1 MALDFSIEPFFDDY
15 SEDDKFYRIL
25 FRPGYA
31 VQARELTQLQTIIQ
45 EQVRR
50 HGDHIFKEG
59 AMVIPGQISYDL
71 NLNYVKLG
79 FNAGVKA
86 ENILSGIVGKEIK
99 NSAGLIAKVITY
111 TLKEG
116 DDLDTIFVKYQNSVQ
131 TITGINVSTFSP
143 NEVLTPVDGSTGY
156 DVTVADTGLPT
167 GKGCSATIQRGVY
180 YIKKNFV
187 LVTDQTIILDKYTTT
202 PSYRV
207 GLQLNEEVIYPE
219 DNENLLDNA
228 LGSPNYSAPGA
239 ARYYMDLVLSK
250 IDLRTTA
257 SPFSDFNT
265 SNDDGFIDL
274 LALQKGK
281 VLFKVDRTQYAELE
295 KTLARRTY
303 DESGDYSLSPFNMQI
318 KELRN
323 NLRGD
328 WAPNEKFIQGD
339 IIKVTDGST
348 GFWYFVAVTNGTSSN
363 LSSKPAAFKSSK
375 PTGFNLQTVD
385 SITDNDIIWEYVLY
399 PDFNQ
404 GVYTFTAGDILYSA
418 FTLND
423 HIRLAGHSCIGV
435 ESGKAYVR
443 GYEIEK
449 LSTEFLPIQK
459 SRNLPAGS
467 SALATFFKTTSAP
480 AITDSISPSITA
492 DIDLSSGSFVNVTGL
507 DYFPDLANIPTV
519 NLHSVTKGSIATG
532 TVIGTA
538 RVRALENLDVS
549 NASVGAWTY
558 RLFLFDVKMNASK
571 DFKSVLS
578 ISNNAN
584 SATAFKCNAIL
595 ENGVAVMNNPTAAGD
610 TLIYPIPKTYAVSN
624 ISEVTYSVVI
634 PFTKTASSSKIEQ
647 DAPFGYTFESI
658 YTSQNYL
665 LMNNGTGVAVI
676 LIPGANLTATDNK
689 ITITGLTNNTSYTL
703 LATMKRADATNAQ
716 VNFTVADA
724 SPIQLTA
731 QAAATAT
738 NITLNHP
745 YITRITSILMDARG
759 FTTQTAAN
767 PIYSVN
773 ITSRY
778 NFNSG
783 QKTTHMG
790 LASISL
796 APGAT
801 APTGPIRIAYEYLNP
816 ASTDAGGFFGVDS
829 YTYSDDS
836 RMTYDQIYS
845 VSNISLRDSIDFR
858 PMASGA
864 GFALKYFPKFGKSAS
879 FKYTH
884 HYSRIDNV
892 SLTSTGQFILNRGI
906 PSDTPAEPNIP
917 ANSMKLARLSVEP
930 YTFRGSR
937 NSGILVDRVE
947 NKRYTMRDIGSL
959 ERRIQDLEYYT
970 ALTLTELETKNMRI
984 VDADGNERYQNGF
997 LVDSFDGQGI
1007 GNTGSEDWNAS
1018 IDSKNKE
1025 LRPFFSQ
1032 KQVALLENVS
1042 AANRTYKVSGDLV
1055 TLPYTE
1061 TELIAQRKAS
1071 ISEFLNPYALYS
1083 WKGIVDIN
1091 PWSDTWFATQYRP
1104 DIILTDES
1112 KYIAVKTKAEKD
1124 GVLGTVWNAWQTV
1137 FSSTKTLA
1145 ERKQN
1150 LGQWSVADNEIL
1162 NSANNGGTFWRS
1174 RSTFTAEE
1182 LDLIGNTNRDIWS
1195 AQASSVAGSRVVT
1208 IETQATE
1215 TTQQRAGVR
1224 SFLVDKIDSKVLDD
1238 RVVDTQ
1244 IVPYIRP
1251 RAVLFTG
1258 YGFKPSTRMYSYFDN
1273 TSVDDYITPAVRLT
1287 VNKVDGYEYKFD
1299 TVRNAGSA
1307 VSEATRTVY
1316 YSDGTSISGTITLTQ
1331 NSTSVE
1337 GLATAFTQQVEVGD
1351 ILNVGTPT
1359 RYKVESIT
1367 DNDTLTISPA
1377 WTGATVADVSAKV
1390 IGPKHTTEE
1399 VEVAFNHGEVI
1410 KEYVGGT
1417 ATGNTAIVV
1426 GQEVSGTNYYIHVLN
1441 IKGNGQFSTASN
1453 AYFEGEYTASNGLKP
1468 RVKFISGGRTDYTSL
1483 VSSLTGL
1490 ITGIFRIPSSPLVKF
1505 RTGKRE
1511 LRFSDSASTNPATRG
1526 DQESTSG
1533 GMFYEANG
1541 LVEIKQR
1548 TILSTRTA
1556 SISSTQVSDQ
1566 NTIVNTSDR
1575 LTRDTG
1581 WFDPL
1586 AQTFL
1591 VQQEGGA
1598 FITSV
1603 DLFFESKDEKI
1614 PMRIEIREVVN
1625 GYPGS
1630 AVIPFSRVE
1639 KKASQIVTSTDSLTP
1654 TTFTFSSP
1662 VFLQNGVEYAL
1673 VALSDSNAYKIW
1685 ISQTDTIDVA
1695 TKVRISSQPYNGV
1708 LFKSQN
1714 ASTWTADQTQDMKFV
1729 IRRAVFD
1736 TSASRSIELIPP
1748 KLSVKTLDFNPFNFI
1763 TGSKKCRV
1771 NHRDHGMVDGEIV
1784 KFTSRQV
1791 IDSINGISAA
1801 EIFRDIGWTIQ
1812 HVELDS
1818 YVVEF
1823 LTASTASGQVGGSYI
1838 CATENYEFQTAMIE
1852 IAEIVPP
1859 GTSIS
1864 YQAKV
1869 INHSDVPD
1877 LYDMVPK
1884 ENVSFP
1890 ETKVYPSSMNYTN
1903 AQFPSGLSVIATL
1916 KPSASLNSVSPVID
1930 LGRLAMTLVSNK
1942 VDSPT
1947 LDVND
1952 SELDYFR
1959 ISGGNGIAATSIISG
1974 VTYTVATI
1982 GTNFT
1987 SVGGPNATTDSTK
2000 VGTTFIASAAG
2011 TSLTGTGTVNS
2022 WSAEIGSGKTFG
2034 LIDIDGDGIKDTLT
2048 VNNISQTALYNHCTN
2063 NLQPGQVLR
2072 FVYSGGTN
2080 ATRDMVIKSMSYDP
2094 TTLYITLVGFKDG
2107 VTIQDTAN
2115 AIGAQ
2120 IFWLSHFKSDYAP
2133 SGGSTH
2139 SKYVTKKI
2147 NFSRPSEMLK
2157 IMFAA
2162 IIPPDA
2168 NVEVYYKTGLSVDA
2182 NFSEASFSKAE
2193 PKSGYTKSLVD
2204 FTDITCDVEGLEAF
2218 DSVIVKLVMKSI
2230 NKSQVPRI
2238 KDFRVIACAA

>member
-15 SEDDKFYRIL
+15 SEENKFYRIL

-31 VQARELTQLQTIIQ
+31 VQARELTQLQTILQ

-50 HGDHIFKEG
+50 HGDHIFREG
-59 AMVIPGQISYDL
+59 AMVIPGQIAYDL
-71 NLNYVKLG
+71 NLNYVKLA
-79 FNAGVKA
+79 FSAGVKA

-99 NSAGLIAKVITY
+99 NSLGLIAKVITY
-111 TLKEG
+111 TLKENQ
-116 DDLDTIFVKYQNSVQ
+116 DLDTIFVKYQNSVQ
-131 TITGINVSTFSP
+131 TITGVNVSAFSP
-143 NEVLTPVDGSTGY
+143 NEILSPVDGSTGY

-207 GLQLNEEVIYPE
+207 GLKLNEEVIYPE
-219 DNENLLDNA
+219 DDENLLDNA

-257 SPFSDFNT
+257 SPFSDLNT
-265 SNDDGFIDL
+265 SDDDGFIDL
-274 LALQKGK
+274 LALQEGK
-281 VLFKVDRTQYAELE
+281 VIFKVDRTQYAELE

-303 DESGDYSLSPFNMQI
+303 DESGDYSLSPFNMQVR
-318 KELRN
+318 ELRN

-363 LSSKPAAFKSSK
+363 LSSKPAAFKPNK
-375 PTGFNLQTVD
+375 PTGFSLQTID
-385 SITDNDIIWEYVLY
+385 SITDNDITWEYVLY

-404 GVYTFTAGDILYSA
+404 GVYTFTAGDSEYST

-459 SRNLPAGS
+459 SRNLPIGS
-467 SALATFFKTTSAP
+467 TALATFFAANSLP
-480 AITDSISPSITA
+480 AVQDSISPSKTV
-492 DIDLSSGSFVNVTGL
+492 DIDVSSGSYVQITGL
-507 DYFPDLANIPTV
+507 DYFPNLVDLPTV
-519 NLHSVTKGSIATG
+519 NLHSAVKGSISTG

-538 RVRALENLDVS
+538 RVRALEKLDTSNVS
-549 NASVGAWTY
+549 PALWTY
-558 RLFLFDVKMNASK
+558 NLFLFDVKMNIAK
-571 DFKSVLS
+571 DFKNVLS
-578 ISNNAN
+578 ITNNAN
-584 SATAFKCNAIL
+584 SATAFRCNTVL
-595 ENGVAVMNNPTAAGD
+595 QNGITAMNNPVGD
-610 TLIYPIPKTYAVSN
+610 SLIYALPDYAVSS
-624 ISEVTYSVVI
+624 ILEATYSVVI
-634 PFTKTASSSKIEQ
+634 PFTKVASSSKIEQ
-647 DAPFGYTFESI
+647 DAPTGYTFESI
-658 YTSQNYL
+658 FDSDNYV
-665 LMNNGTGVAVI
+665 LMNNTTGVAVA
-676 LIPGANLTATDNK
+676 LVAGSNLTATSNK
-689 ITITGLTNNTSYTL
+689 LTITGLTNTQSYTVF
-703 LATMKRADATNAQ
+703 AAMKRSDAVNAE
-716 VNFTVADA
+716 VNFTVTDLA
-724 SPIQLTA
+724 SPLQLTA

-738 NITLNHP
+738 TITLGHP
-745 YITRITSILMDARG
+745 YVTRITSILMDARG

-767 PIYSVN
+767 PVYSLN

-778 NFNSG
+778 NFNSS
-783 QKTTHMG
+783 QKSSHMD
-790 LASISL
+790 LASITL
-796 APGAT
+796 APGQS
-801 APTGPIRIAYEYLNP
+801 APTGPIRISYEYLATGSQDP
-816 ASTDAGGFFGVDS
+816 GGFFGVNS

-845 VSNISLRDSIDFR
+845 VSNLSLRDSVDFR
-858 PMASGA
+858 AMASGA
-864 GFALKYFPKFGKSAS
+864 GFALKYFPKYGTTAS

-884 HYSRIDNV
+884 YYSRIDNV
-892 SLTSTGQFILNRGI
+892 SLTSTGQFILNRGV
-906 PSDTPAEPNIP
+906 PSDFPSEPTIP

-930 YTFRGSR
+930 YTFKGSR
-937 NSGILVDRVE
+937 NNGILVDRVE

-970 ALTLTELETKNMRI
+970 SLTLTELETKNMRI

-997 LVDSFDGQGI
+997 LVDSFDGQGV

-1018 IDSKNKE
+1018 VDTKNKE

-1032 KQVALLENVS
+1032 KQVSLLENVS
-1042 AANRTYKVSGDLV
+1042 APSRTYKVSGDLV

-1061 TELIAQRKAS
+1061 TELIAQRKGS

-1112 KYIAVKTKAEKD
+1112 QYIAVKTKAEKD

-1145 ERKQN
+1145 ERKSN
-1150 LGQWSVADNEIL
+1150 LGAWSSADTEIL
-1162 NSANNGGTFWRS
+1162 NAGNNGGTFWRS
-1174 RSTFTAEE
+1174 RSTFTGEE

-1195 AQASSVAGSRVVT
+1195 EQSWSVAGSRVITV
-1208 IETQATE
+1208 ETSATE
-1215 TTQQRAGVR
+1215 TTQARAGVR
-1224 SFLVDKIDSKVLDD
+1224 SFIVDKVDSKVLDD

-1273 TSVDDYITPAVRLT
+1273 TSVEDYITPATRL
-1287 VNKVDGYEYKFD
+1287 KVAKIDGYDVKFD

-1307 VSEATRTVY
+1307 VSEPTRTVY
-1316 YSDGTSISGTITLTQ
+1316 YSDGTAISGTITLTQ

-1359 RYKVESIT
+1359 KYKVESIT
-1367 DNDTLTISPA
+1367 DNDTLIISPA
-1377 WTGATVADVSAKV
+1377 WTAATESGVSAKV

-1410 KEYVGGT
+1410 KEYANGV

-1426 GQEVSGTNYYIHVLN
+1426 GQEVYGTDYYLHVLN

-1453 AYFEGEYTASNGLKP
+1453 AYFEGEYLSTNGLKP
-1468 RVKFISGGRTDYTSL
+1468 RAKFVSGGRTDYTSL

-1511 LRFSDSASTNPATRG
+1511 LRFSDSSSTNPATRG

-1533 GMFYEANG
+1533 GMIYEANG

-1556 SISSTQVSDQ
+1556 SVTSTQVSDQ
-1566 NTIVNTSDR
+1566 NTIVSTSDR
-1575 LTRDTG
+1575 VTRDTG

-1639 KKASQIVTSTDSLTP
+1639 KKAASITTSTDSTIA
-1654 TTFTFSSP
+1654 TTFTFPSP

-1673 VALSDSNAYKIW
+1673 VALSDSNIYKIW
-1685 ISQTDTIDVA
+1685 ISQTDTLDVA

-1714 ASTWTADQTQDMKFV
+1714 GSTWTADQTQDMKFV

-1736 TSASRSIELIPP
+1736 TSQSRSIELIPP
-1748 KLSVKTLDFNPFNFI
+1748 KLSAKTLDFNPFNFI
-1763 TGSKKCRV
+1763 SGSKKCRV
-1771 NHRDHGMVDGEIV
+1771 NHSNHGMIDGEVV

-1791 IDSINGISAA
+1791 IDSINGIPAT
-1801 EIFRDIGWTIQ
+1801 EIFRNTGYTISN
-1812 HVELDS
+1812 VELD
-1818 YVVEF
+1818 YYIVEF
-1823 LTASTASGQVGGSYI
+1823 PTASNASGQVGGSYI
-1838 CATENYEFQTAMIE
+1838 TATENYEFQTSMIE

-1864 YQAKV
+1864 YSAKV
-1869 INHSDVPD
+1869 INHSDVSSEFP
-1877 LYDMVPK
+1877 MIPK
-1884 ENVSFP
+1884 ENYTFP
-1890 ETKVYPSSMNYTN
+1890 ETKVYPSSMNYTSTT
-1903 AQFPSGLSVIATL
+1903 FPSGLSVIATL
-1916 KPSASLNSVSPVID
+1916 NPSSSLNSVSPVID

-1942 VDSPT
+1942 IDDPT
-1947 LDVND
+1947 LAVND
-1952 SELDYFR
+1952 TELDYFR
-1959 ISGGNGIAATSIISG
+1959 ISGSNAVAATSIIQG
-1974 VTYTVATI
+1974 VTYTIATP
-1982 GTNFT
+1982 GTNYS
-1987 SVGGPNATTDSTK
+1987 SVGGPSVTTSASVGSTF
-2000 VGTTFIASAAG
+2000 TASASG
-2011 TSLTGTGTVNS
+2011 SGLTGGGTVNS
-2022 WSAEIGSGKTFG
+2022 WNAEIGSGKPFG
-2034 LIDIDGDGIKDTLT
+2034 LVNNTDGSKSLT
-2048 VNNISQTALYNHCTN
+2048 VDSLAQTALYNHCSN
-2063 NLQPGQVLR
+2063 NLQAGHVLR
-2072 FVYSGGTN
+2072 FTYSGITN
-2080 ATRDMVIKSMSYDP
+2080 ATRDMVIKSISVVLNGSTP
-2094 TTLYITLVGFKDG
+2094 VLYITLVPFDG
-2107 VTIQDTAN
+2107 VTTIQDTVN

-2162 IIPPDA
+2162 VIPPDA
-2168 NVEVYYKTGLSVDA
+2168 NVEVYYKTGLSVSGD
-2182 NFSEASFSKAE
+2182 FIASSYSKAE
-2193 PKSGYTKSLVD
+2193 PKSGYTKSLTE
-2204 FTDITCDVEGLEAF
+2204 FTDITCDIEGLDAF
-2218 DSVIVKLVMKSI
+2218 DSVMVKLVMKSI

>member
-71 NLNYVKLG
+71 NLNYVKLA
-79 FNAGVKA
+79 FSAGVKA
-86 ENILSGIVGKEIK
+86 ENILSGLVGKEIK
-99 NSAGLIAKVITY
+99 NSVGLTAKVITY
-111 TLKEG
+111 TLKEN

-131 TITGINVSTFSP
+131 TITGVNVSEFLP
-143 NEVLTPVDGSTGY
+143 NDILTPVDGSTGY
-156 DVTVADTGLPT
+156 DVTVADVGLPT

-187 LVTDQTIILDKYTTT
+187 LVTEQTIILDKYTTT

-207 GLQLNEEVIYPE
+207 GLQLVEDVIYPE

-239 ARYYMDLVLSK
+239 ARYYMDLALTK
-250 IDLRTTA
+250 IALRTSS
-257 SPFSDFNT
+257 SPLSDFNT
-265 SNDDGFIDL
+265 SNDENFIDL
-274 LALQKGK
+274 LALQEGR
-281 VLFKVDRTQYAELE
+281 VIFKIDRTQYAELE

-303 DESGDYSLSPFNMQI
+303 DESGDYSLSPFNMQVR
-318 KELRN
+318 EFRN

-328 WAPNEKFIQGD
+328 WAANEKFIQGD

-348 GFWYFVAVTNGTSSN
+348 GFWYFVAVTSGTSSN
-363 LSSKPAAFKSSK
+363 LSSKPQVFKANK
-375 PTGFNLQTVD
+375 PTGFSLQTLD
-385 SITDNDIIWEYVLY
+385 SVSDNDITWEYVLY

-404 GVYTFTAGDILYSA
+404 GVYTFTAGDSEYSA
-418 FTLND
+418 FTLDD

-467 SALATFFKTTSAP
+467 AALATFFASNSLP
-480 AITDSISPSITA
+480 AVVDSISA
-492 DIDLSSGSFVNVTGL
+492 DKVVDVDVSSGAYTVINGL
-507 DYFPDLANIPTV
+507 DYFPDLVNLPTV
-519 NLHSVTKGSIATG
+519 NLHSVTKGSIASN

-538 RVRALENLDVS
+538 RVRALENIDNS
-549 NASVGAWTY
+549 SY
-558 RLFLFDVKMNASK
+558 KLFLFDVKMNVGK
-571 DFKSVLS
+571 DFTAVLS

-584 SATAFKCNAIL
+584 SLTAFKCNTVTQA
-595 ENGVAVMNNPTAAGD
+595 GVAVMSNPTGD
-610 TLIYPIPKTYAVSN
+610 SLIYALPDYAVKN
-624 ISEVTYSVVI
+624 ISEVTYSVVV
-634 PFTKTASSSKIEQ
+634 PFTKTASSGKIEQ
-647 DAPFGYTFESI
+647 DAPSGYTFESMYAI
-658 YTSQNYL
+658 ENYL
-665 LMNNGTGVAVI
+665 LMNNTTGVAVT
-676 LIPGANLTATDNK
+676 LTAGTNLSVVTNK
-689 ITITGLTNNTSYTL
+689 VTVTGLTNTHSYTL
-703 LATMKRADATNAQ
+703 FATMKRAAATSAQ
-716 VNFTVADA
+716 VNFAVADA

-731 QAAATAT
+731 QAAAAAT
-738 NITLNHP
+738 TIKLNHA
-745 YITRITSILMDARG
+745 YVTRITSVLMDARG
-759 FTTQTAAN
+759 FNATTAAN

-778 NFNSG
+778 TFTSG
-783 QKTTHMG
+783 QNTTHMD

-796 APGAT
+796 AAGAA

-816 ASTDAGGFFGVDS
+816 LSIDAGGFFGVNS

-836 RMTYDQIYS
+836 RMTYDQIYA
-845 VSNISLRDSIDFR
+845 VSNVSLRDAVDFR

-864 GFALKYFPKFGKSAS
+864 GFTLKYFPKYGTTAS
-879 FKYTH
+879 IKYSH

-892 SLTSTGQFILNRGI
+892 ALSSTGQFILSRGVPGDS
-906 PSDTPAEPNIP
+906 PSEPTIP

-937 NSGILVDRVE
+937 NNGILVDRVE

-970 ALTLTELETKNMRI
+970 SLTLTELETKNMRI
-984 VDADGNERYQNGF
+984 VDSAGNDRYQNGF
-997 LVDSFDGQGI
+997 LVDSFDGQGV

-1018 IDSKNKE
+1018 VDTKNKE

-1032 KQVALLENVS
+1032 KQVTLLENVS
-1042 AANRTYKVSGDLV
+1042 ATNRTYKVSGDLV
-1055 TLPYTE
+1055 TLPFTE
-1061 TELIAQRKAS
+1061 TELIAQRKGS

-1112 KYIAVKTKAEKD
+1112 QYVAVKTKAEKD

-1145 ERKQN
+1145 ERKEN
-1150 LGQWSVADNEIL
+1150 LGKWSSADNEIL
-1162 NSANNGGTFWRS
+1162 NAANNGGTFWRN
-1174 RSTFTAEE
+1174 RATFTTEE
-1182 LDLIGNTNRDIWS
+1182 LNFIGNTNHDIWS
-1195 AQASSVAGSRVVT
+1195 EQAWSVAGSRVVT
-1208 IETQATE
+1208 IETSATE

-1224 SFLVDKIDSKVLDD
+1224 SFIVDKVDSKVIDD

-1273 TSVDDYITPAVRLT
+1273 TGVDDYITPAVRLKIT
-1287 VNKVDGYEYKFD
+1287 KIDGYEYKFD
-1299 TVRNAGSA
+1299 TTRNAGSA
-1307 VSEATRTVY
+1307 VSEPTRTVY
-1316 YSDGTSISGTITLTQ
+1316 YNDGTAISGTITLTQ
-1331 NSTSVE
+1331 NSSTVE

-1351 ILNVGTPT
+1351 ILNVGTPAKYT
-1359 RYKVESIT
+1359 VTAIT

-1377 WTGATVADVSAKV
+1377 WTDATVADVSAKV

-1410 KEYVGGT
+1410 KEYVNGV

-1426 GQEVSGTNYYIHVLN
+1426 AQEVYQSDYYIHVLN

-1453 AYFEGEYTASNGLKP
+1453 AYFEGEYTAANGSKP
-1468 RVKFISGGRTDYTSL
+1468 RVKFVSGGRTDYTSL
-1483 VSSLTGL
+1483 MSSLTGL
-1490 ITGIFRIPSSPLVKF
+1490 ITGIFRIPSSPLIKF

-1511 LRFSDSASTNPATRG
+1511 LRFSDSASTNPATRA

-1533 GMFYEANG
+1533 GMFYEAQG

-1556 SISSTQVSDQ
+1556 NISSTQVSDT
-1566 NTIVNTSDR
+1566 NTIVNTNDR

-1630 AVIPFSRVE
+1630 AVLPFSRVE
-1639 KKASQIVTSTDSLTP
+1639 KKAAAITTSTDSTVA
-1654 TTFTFSSP
+1654 TRFDFSSP

-1685 ISQTDTIDVA
+1685 ISETDTIDKA
-1695 TKVRISSQPYNGV
+1695 TGIRISSQPYNGV

-1714 ASTWTADQTQDMKFV
+1714 GSTWTPDQKQDMKFV

-1736 TSASRSIELIPP
+1736 NSVSRSIELIPP

-1763 TGSKKCRV
+1763 SGSKKCRV
-1771 NHRDHGMVDGEIV
+1771 AHPNHGLAEGEIV

-1791 IDSINGISAA
+1791 IDSINGIPAT
-1801 EIFRDIGWTIQ
+1801 EIFREAGYTIQ
-1812 HVELDS
+1812 HAELDS

-1823 LTASTASGQVGGSYI
+1823 PTASNASGQVGGSYI

-1869 INHSDVPD
+1869 INHAKTPA
-1877 LYDMVPK
+1877 LYDMIPK

-1890 ETKVYPSSMNYTN
+1890 ETKIYPSAINYSSAT
-1903 AQFPSGLSVIATL
+1903 FPSGLSVIATL
-1916 KPSASLNSVSPVID
+1916 KPSSSLNSVSPVID
-1930 LGRLAMTLVSNK
+1930 LGRLAMTMVSNK
-1942 VDSPT
+1942 IDNPT
-1947 LDVND
+1947 LDIND

-1959 ISGGNGIAATSIISG
+1959 ISGANGVAATSIVSG
-1974 VTYTVATI
+1974 GTYTIATI

-1987 SVGGPNATTDSTK
+1987 SVGGPNATTDTSK
-2000 VGTTFIASAAG
+2000 IGTTFTASASG
-2011 TSLTGTGTVNS
+2011 TGLTGTGTVNS
-2022 WSAEIGSGKTFG
+2022 WFTEIGSGKPFG
-2034 LIDIDGDGIKDTLT
+2034 LVDLDGDSVKETLT
-2048 VNNISQTALYNHCTN
+2048 VDSLTQSALYNHCTN
-2063 NLQPGQVLR
+2063 NLQAGQVLR
-2072 FVYSGGTN
+2072 FIYSGITN
-2080 ATRDMVIKSMSYDP
+2080 ANRDMIIKSMSYDS
-2094 TTLYITLVGFKDG
+2094 TKLYITLIGFDG
-2107 VTIQDTAN
+2107 VTTIQDTAS
-2115 AIGAQ
+2115 AVGAQ
-2120 IFWLSHFKSDYAP
+2120 IFWLSHYKSDYAP
-2133 SGGSTH
+2133 TGGSTH

-2162 IIPPDA
+2162 VIPPDA
-2168 NVEVYYKTGLSVDA
+2168 NVEVYYKTGLSVSGDFIA
-2182 NFSEASFSKAE
+2182 ASYNKAE
-2193 PKSGYTKSLVD
+2193 PQSGYTKSLTE
-2204 FTDITCDVEGLEAF
+2204 FTDIMCDIENLEPF